1 MRLAWLLFGCLISVC
16 LSHKVAL
23 QAGASLSVRCNYK
36 GFGQQWA
43 KVWCRQSSPQYCSIV
58 AATDQPDH
66 EGRQQIQDNVT
77 HGFITITMSDLQSSD
92 SGVYYCGVHC
102 KRQVYLLGAIE
113 IQVSKESRTQRRV
126 SYPLTTTS
134 MRRTSITT
142 LSIPRA
148 TKPEENLN
156 ALQDRETNL
165 SYFALATLLA
175 CLLLVSLAVFIKGR
189 MRYKT
194 DLIRLK
200 KTSFVV
206 ARFARPKKQENVYGA
221 TPRRDQVTFYSV
233 KPREQPENLQSS
245 QSQSSN
251 IPGGPFNIPKVED
264 TVEYTTVHFSGETG
278 QGERNVGAPEDY
290 TIVAWREGA
299 GSVSFHSTPQNPEAV
314 VYSRVF

>member
-23 QAGASLSVRCNYK
+23 QAGASLSVRCQYER
-36 GFGQQWA
+36 FGQRWA
-43 KVWCRQSSPQYCSIV
+43 KVWCRQSSPQHCSIV

-102 KRQVYLLGAIE
+102 KGRVYLLGAIE
-113 IQVSKESRTQRRV
+113 IQVSKAPRTQQRV

-156 ALQDRETNL
+156 ALQDREMDL
-165 SYFALATLLA
+165 SYSVLATLLA

-189 MRYKT
+189 IRYKT
-194 DLIRLK
+194 DLIRHK
-200 KTSFVV
+200 KTPFVM
-206 ARFARPKKQENVYGA
+206 ARFARRKKQENVYGA
-221 TPRRDQVTFYSV
+221 TPRRDKVTFSSV
-233 KPREQPENLQSS
+233 QPRGQPENLQSS

-251 IPGGPFNIPKVED
+251 IPGGPFNMPKVR
-264 TVEYTTVHFSGETG
+264 Y
-278 QGERNVGAPEDY
+278 RAL
-290 TIVAWREGA
+290 
-299 GSVSFHSTPQNPEAV
+299 
-314 VYSRVF
+314 